1 MMQNVSIPN
10 IEKIN
15 RIETA
20 KNARI
25 FLKSGLDNWLSMAGM
40 HRKDLL
46 SPNNI
51 ELDKKIK
58 NDLRC
63 ISIYNAQLL
72 IKTVAIA
79 IEKLPNERKKP
90 YSKIIKDNYIY
101 GINNIDCALD
111 IGYSYSRYREHKQ
124 IALNLFALNFI
135 HYQLIE
141 CISNPIKLVSYK

>member
-1 MMQNVSIPN
+1 MRERTIY
-10 IEKIN
+10 
-15 RIETA
+15 T
-20 KNARI
+20 
-25 FLKSGLDNWLSMAGM
+25 
-40 HRKDLL
+40 KDL
-46 SPNNI
+46 
-51 ELDKKIK
+51 
-58 NDLRC
+58 
-63 ISIYNAQLL
+63 
-72 IKTVAIA
+72 TVS
-79 IEKLPNERKKP
+79 EKLPNERKKP